1 MKKLQHLQTFE
12 SYIASKQEQDEL
24 NEANFKTLALAG
36 LMGASALSVS
46 GAGNKGKNDGE
57 KDRIEFTTTN
67 PTTARTK
74 IEKGGFILDS
84 ISVIKELTKI
94 PSKIIDTIHYTIPI
108 ANDFESSKFEL
119 SQNTKDSISKAFS
132 DIESNSYNVL
142 YMNVVS
148 SSDATPIS
156 FRMTQAT
163 GIKNNI
169 ELSLKRSSAVSN
181 YLRKSFGVDSC
192 SINIEKPIV
201 GNKPDSEKDRYVTL
215 EIVTTK
221 ITEETKAGLDKE
233 ETTYYL
239 SKEKGDIGTKKKSHY
254 FTKEVKKSNKL
265 DIIRDIKAI
274 PCSKN

>member
-1 MKKLQHLQTFE
+1 MKKLQHLQLSE
-12 SYIASKQEQDEL
+12 SYIASKQKQEEL

-36 LMGASALSVS
+36 LMGASALSAS
-46 GAGNKGKNDGE
+46 GAGNKGKDGGE

-94 PSKIIDTIHYTIPI
+94 PSKIIDTIHYTIQLRMI
-108 ANDFESSKFEL
+108 LNQVSLNYLRIQKIL
-119 SQNTKDSISKAFS
+119 ISKAFS

-142 YMNVVS
+142 YMNVV

-181 YLRKSFGVDSC
+181 YLRKSFWC
-192 SINIEKPIV
+192 RFLF
-201 GNKPDSEKDRYVTL
+201 NKYRKTDCWK
-215 EIVTTK
+215 
-221 ITEETKAGLDKE
+221 
-233 ETTYYL
+233 
-239 SKEKGDIGTKKKSHY
+239 
-254 FTKEVKKSNKL
+254 
-265 DIIRDIKAI
+265 
-274 PCSKN
+274 